1 MSSPLRASAIRAT
14 VGGLLALA
22 AAAVLVFL
30 LPDASGKRSRQAR
43 AAREAAQERD
53 RQAQELAALQELSD
67 RIKEARSRMETVLSG
82 LPQEGTGTLT
92 WALSR
97 TLHDLAA
104 KHGVRLQTVKYGQPS
119 REGTKGTDL
128 EALDVEFAVVG
139 LYPSLKPFMLDL
151 EASPLPFGLNA
162 AKLEETPE
170 GARLTVGLRAFRR
183 TGKVVSGEEA

>member
-1 MSSPLRASAIRAT
+1 MSSPLRSSALRASA
-14 VGGLLALA
+14 GGILLLA
-22 AAAVLVFL
+22 AAAILLFL
-30 LPDASGKRSRQAR
+30 LPDASGKRSRQER
-43 AAREAAQERD
+43 AARQAAEERD
-53 RQAQELAALQELSD
+53 HQARELAALQQLSD
-67 RIKEARSRMETVLSG
+67 RIREARTRMDTVLAG

-104 KHGVRLQTVKYGQPS
+104 KHGVRLQAVKYGQPS

-151 EASPLPFGLNA
+151 EASPLPFGLNS

-183 TGKVVSGEEA
+183 TGKILAEEAA